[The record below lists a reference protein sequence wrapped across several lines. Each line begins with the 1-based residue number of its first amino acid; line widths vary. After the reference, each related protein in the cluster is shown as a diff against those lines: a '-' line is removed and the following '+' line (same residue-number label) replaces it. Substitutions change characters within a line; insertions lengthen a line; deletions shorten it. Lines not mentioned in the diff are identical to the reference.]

1 MKRFL
6 LTFMLPVTLAINV
19 CAEKLTFIS
28 ENKLVF
34 VYDTDTKTAS
44 FRGSYADSPLSGGI
58 TVPATINV
66 SGVEYAVTS
75 VGENTGEDSGMVC
88 FNDGDQITS
97 ITISEGIKEICN
109 FAFHNCTSITSVDIP
124 VGLTRIGI
132 YAFYGCTSL
141 TSVFFPGN
149 DLVEIGNRAFC
160 GCTALEEA
168 SFGQA
173 RGLTTIGDF
182 AFADTKLK
190 EATIS
195 PNVTTLGHGVYQ
207 RTDIKELFIPEKVT
221 SIGVSL
227 CGGCP
232 NLEKILVDWS
242 NPKYDSRAECNAIVE
257 KETNTLITTC
267 KTTEIYKTVT
277 KIGYGAYYGSTFTS
291 FEVPENITAIGEAA
305 FQYCTDLTSLKIP
318 TNVTSLGRG
327 ILDHCGKLE
336 TVYVYYQEPIAITED
351 VFQTYDYEFDFN
363 TNEWI
368 TNYTF
373 TDAKLYVPKG
383 TKAKYEA
390 ADGWKN
396 FKEIIEMD
404 GETGIDNIMNTEQSA
419 IDYYNL
425 NGHKTST
432 PNKGLNIIKM
442 SDGTVRKVVV
452 K

>member
-1 MKRFL
+1 
-6 LTFMLPVTLAINV
+6 MLPVTLAMNV
-19 CAEKLTFIS
+19 HAEKFTFVSEDNLT
-28 ENKLVF
+28 F

-44 FRGSYADSPLSGGI
+44 FRGSNTDSPLSGSI

-75 VGENTGEDSGMVC
+75 VGENTGENSGIVC
-88 FNDGDQITS
+88 FRMGDQITS

-109 FAFHNCTSITSVDIP
+109 FAFNECTSLTSVDIP

-132 YAFYGCTSL
+132 YAFSGCTSL
-141 TSVFFPGN
+141 TSVFFPGY
-149 DLVEIGNRAFC
+149 DLVEIGKCAFY

-168 SFGQA
+168 SFGLHP
-173 RGLTTIGDF
+173 RLTSIGDF

-190 EATIS
+190 TVSI
-195 PNVTTLGHGVYQ
+195 PPYVTTLGHGVYQ
-207 RTDIKELFIPEKVT
+207 RTDIKELLIHSKVT
-221 SIGVSL
+221 SIGIAL
-227 CGGCP
+227 CGGCS
-232 NLEKILVDWS
+232 NLEKIFVDWT

-267 KTTEIYKTVT
+267 KTTKIYKTVT
-277 KIGYGAYYGSTFTS
+277 KIGYGAYYGSTFNS
-291 FEVPENITAIGEAA
+291 FEVPEQITAIDDFA
-305 FQYCTDLTSLKIP
+305 FQYCMDLTSLKIP
-318 TNVTSLGRG
+318 ANVTSLGRG
-327 ILDHCGKLE
+327 IIDHCGKLE
-336 TVYVYYQEPIAITED
+336 SIYVYYQEPIIITED
-351 VFQTYDYEFDFN
+351 VFQTLNSEFDFD
-363 TNEWI
+363 TYEWI
-368 TNYTF
+368 NNYTF

-404 GETGIDNIMNTEQSA
+404 EETGIDNIMNTEQSA

-425 NGHKTST
+425 NGHKTAT
-432 PNKGLNIIKM
+432 PSKGINIIKM
-442 SDGTVRKVVV
+442 PDGSVRKVVL